1 MLPRLQ
7 QNSLIV
13 FRGERL
19 LYGLFMFVQIV
30 KSCWD
35 EDVEEGDGGHSKL
48 LHFRGGQYE
57 QAVHKIRPHFPDPM
71 QI

>member
-1 MLPRLQ
+1 
-7 QNSLIV
+7 
-13 FRGERL
+13 
-19 LYGLFMFVQIV
+19 MFVQIV